1 MDIEMQGIHTW
12 DAKLKFKE
20 LGFDVAGEVLG
31 VALSFP
37 NKFGTL
43 TAGLWP
49 VVSFVEGDMDG
60 LGVAFVN
67 TLGVE
72 IWVTGLKVG
81 GDVVDWK

>member
-31 VALSFP
+31 FASSCA
-37 NKFGTL
+37 NK
-43 TAGLWP
+43 
-49 VVSFVEGDMDG
+49 VEGDMDG